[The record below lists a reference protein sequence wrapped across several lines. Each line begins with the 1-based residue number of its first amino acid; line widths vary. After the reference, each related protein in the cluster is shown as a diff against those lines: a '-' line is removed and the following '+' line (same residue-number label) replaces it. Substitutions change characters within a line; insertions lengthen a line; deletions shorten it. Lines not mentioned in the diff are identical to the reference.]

1 MADWNDPEYAEASS
15 NENHKGTPVSP
26 TLPILGTRLKY
37 PVEITRVNA
46 TRIIAAVGPQGAE
59 WIRENYPNMEE
70 SWIKPLAAEIRR
82 QDQDGGIKA
91 ALHIF
96 LRVPHRNRGYHYH
109 EEPFPSDGISDWA
122 CADMD
127 IRVDTRNAQELEA
140 ALASGKH
147 TTVTCRPDEIH
158 PWVELAQQHG
168 ARIRISDHVS
178 TTEGEDI
185 VSIYQH
191 LRATGVDIPSV
202 TTRALLQGDNPYHR
216 RLASENARIA
226 VRTCRAWI
234 RQQRA
239 LTADIVATYS

>member
-15 NENHKGTPVSP
+15 NEDHRGNPVSP
-26 TLPILGTRLKY
+26 DRPVLRTWLKY
-37 PVEITRVNA
+37 PVETTRINA
-46 TRIIAAVGPQGAE
+46 TRIIEAVGPQNSE

-70 SWIKPLAAEIRR
+70 SRVKPLVAEIRR
-82 QDQDGGIKA
+82 QAQDGGVKA

-109 EEPFPSDGISDWA
+109 EEPFPADGISDWA
-122 CADMD
+122 CSDMD

-147 TTVTCRPDEIH
+147 TTVTCRPDEIQ

-168 ARIRISDHVS
+168 ARIRVSDHVS

-185 VSIYQH
+185 VSIYQY

-202 TTRALLQGDNPYHR
+202 TARALLQGDNPYHR
-216 RLASENARIA
+216 RLAGENARVA
-226 VRTCRAWI
+226 VRICRTWI
-234 RQQRA
+234 RHQRA
-239 LTADIVATYS
+239 LAADIVSTYS